1 MRRTSNVE
9 LDFSY
14 RPDSYWEHEDP
25 VEAILVGIKG
35 EVRRRKV
42 REAFE
47 RGDAGAIPE
56 LLLEDELEEE
66 ERRAWGAIHPQ
77 FMGGE
82 YLPADLPG
90 EVEIVRVSLNSTTG
104 DVMELRARPV
114 TGGIGYRITDEYE
127 TVFPLAF
134 YQSAGPVTAAGI
146 VRLLDETHGLC
157 AHAGPG
163 LVFGPVVMN
172 YGHGPRGREPEE
184 IEKWWRDASRF
195 ATVQSSFYPGLAEWY
210 ASRIEAWMETL
221 LLHRGLER
229 PEGPD
234 ARPRRSI

>member
-1 MRRTSNVE
+1 MRYTATVD

-14 RPDSYWEHEDP
+14 RPESYWEHDDP

-47 RGDAGAIPE
+47 NGDAGSIPE
-56 LLLEDELEEE
+56 LLLEDQLEEE
-66 ERRAWGAIHPQ
+66 DRQAWGAIDPL

-90 EVEIVRVSLNSTTG
+90 EVSIVRVSLNSTTG
-104 DVMELRARPV
+104 DVMELRAHPV
-114 TGGIGYRITDEYE
+114 PGGIGYRIMDEYE
-127 TVFPLAF
+127 TVFPLPF
-134 YQSAGPVTAAGI
+134 YESSGPLTTAGV
-146 VRLLDETHGLC
+146 VRLLDETHGMC

-172 YGHGPRGREPEE
+172 YGHGVRTREEV
-184 IEKWWRDASRF
+184 EKWRHQASCF
-195 ATVQSSFYPGLAEWY
+195 ATVTSSFYPGLGEWY
-210 ASRIEAWMETL
+210 KSRIEAWLDTL
-221 LLHRGLER
+221 LL
-229 PEGPD
+229 
-234 ARPRRSI
+234 ARWGTTDTTEMKGTDG

>member
-1 MRRTSNVE
+1 MRYTATVD

-14 RPDSYWEHEDP
+14 RPDSYWEQDDP

-47 RGDAGAIPE
+47 NGDAGSIPE
-56 LLLEDELEEE
+56 LLLEDQLEEE
-66 ERRAWGAIHPQ
+66 DRQAWGAIDPL

-90 EVEIVRVSLNSTTG
+90 EVSIVRVSLNSTTG
-104 DVMELRARPV
+104 DVMALRARPV

-127 TVFPLAF
+127 TVFPLPF
-134 YQSAGPVTAAGI
+134 YQSPGPVTTAGV
-146 VRLLDETHGLC
+146 VRLLDETHDMS

-172 YGHGPRGREPEE
+172 YGHGVRTPEE
-184 IEKWWRDASRF
+184 VEKWRHQASCF
-195 ATVQSSFYPGLAEWY
+195 ATVQSSFYPGLGEWY
-210 ASRIEAWMETL
+210 RSRIEAWLDTL
-221 LLHRGLER
+221 LL
-229 PEGPD
+229 
-234 ARPRRSI
+234 ARWGTTNTTEMK